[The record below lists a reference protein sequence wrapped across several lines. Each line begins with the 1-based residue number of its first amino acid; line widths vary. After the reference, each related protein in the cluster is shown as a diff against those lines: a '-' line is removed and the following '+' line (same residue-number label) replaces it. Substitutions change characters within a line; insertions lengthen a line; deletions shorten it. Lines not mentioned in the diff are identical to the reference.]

1 MEGPAETEEGQFVPS
16 ASALY
21 KCPIS
26 PPLVLS
32 LFPIRFSRVLVRK
45 RCSNAD
51 KSTFLKK
58 KNYTLMV
65 FVLVRHSYT

>member
-1 MEGPAETEEGQFVPS
+1 MEGPADTEEGQFVPS

-58 KNYTLMV
+58 KII
-65 FVLVRHSYT
+65 H